1 MALPWIAI
9 QLGIGVGLWAV
20 NKYILS
26 DDEEPPTKPPPSGLK
41 LPRAGVGTLLPL
53 VYGTYRI
60 DQPVIVW
67 AGNHAVTPE
76 TSATP
81 STYRIDLLLGLGIP
95 ASDVHTNWRAL
106 DPPQLVAIIVNGHRH
121 EFSPWLS
128 HGQRQ
133 SVVINLG
140 GRGAGGLFN
149 ADIEFFDGRVG
160 QVITGS
166 TGIDAAMD
174 NANLGIPI
182 NPDLVPGYEHQM
194 LAAVLTSNGA
204 IGTGTGSVGEATN
217 LVSIAFEVRALGP
230 EPILMDSSVYES
242 NPALLLY
249 DLVCGRVWKLGYS
262 TDKVDKPSFDAASDV
277 LITEEHGCSC
287 LFANKGD
294 ATPLIVAMLD
304 QINGIIIEDRT
315 TKKLKLKLIRDDYN
329 PNTIPVLNEHNTVG
343 TPQVT
348 FVGWADVVN
357 RVDVEFTDRTLNFA
371 SNHATAV
378 RGANAVGQ
386 ANRVRPRTVSYP
398 CVHSQALAKKLA
410 ARELGIS
417 ARPLLTGS
425 CRVKRTLHTLEAGDP
440 VKVQWPGIA
449 EGVVFRVIDVDD
461 GQRADGA
468 IGLTLIEDVFNETRG
483 AFNPGLPGWEVNP
496 ELPDILESDP

>member
-26 DDEEPPTKPPPSGLK
+26 DDDDPPTKPPPSGLK
-41 LPRAGVGTLLPL
+41 LPRAGVGTLIPL

-95 ASDVHTNWRAL
+95 ASDIHTNWRAT
-106 DPPQLVAIIVNGHRH
+106 DPPQLVAIVVNGKRH
-121 EFSPWLS
+121 EFSPWLA
-128 HGQRQ
+128 HGDRQ
-133 SVVINLG
+133 AVVLDLG

-149 ADIEFFDGRVG
+149 ADIEFFDGRPD
-160 QVITGS
+160 QVITGA

-182 NPDLVPGYEHQM
+182 DPDLVPGYAHQM

-204 IGTGTGSVGEATN
+204 IGTGTGSVGEASN

-230 EPILMDSSVYES
+230 EPILMDGSVYES

-249 DLVCGRVWKLGYS
+249 DLICARVWKLGYDTS
-262 TDKVDKPSFDAASDV
+262 KVDKPSFDAAADT
-277 LITEEHGCSC
+277 LIDEEHGCSA
-287 LFANKGD
+287 LFAREGD
-294 ATPLIVAMLD
+294 ATPLIVSLLD
-304 QINGIIIEDRT
+304 QVNGIIVEDRT
-315 TKKLKLKLIRDDYN
+315 TKKLKLKLIRDDY
-329 PNTIPVLNEHNTVG
+329 PSTIPVLDEDNTVG

-348 FVGWADVVN
+348 FVTWTDLVN
-357 RVDVEFTDRTLNFA
+357 RVDVEFTDRASNFA
-371 SNHATAV
+371 NNHATSV

-386 ANRVRPRTVSYP
+386 ANRVRPRTVHYP
-398 CVHSQALAKKLA
+398 CVHSQALAKKLS

-417 ARPLLTGS
+417 ARPLLAGN
-425 CRVKRTLHTLEAGDP
+425 CRVKRTLHELEPGDP
-440 VKVQWPGIA
+440 VKAQWPGIA
-449 EGVVFRVIDVDD
+449 EGIVFRVIDVDD
-461 GQRADGA
+461 GQPADGA
-468 IGLTLIEDVFNETRG
+468 IGLTLIEDVFNETLG
-483 AFNPGLPGWEVNP
+483 AFDPGLPGWVVNP
-496 ELPDILESDP
+496 ELPEILDPDP